1 MQEQTEQIT
10 PNTEQTRGRWIL
22 ALLFVFFAVPLL
34 AVMLMHHY
42 QWHPKG
48 DSYGELVSPPV
59 PLTIAAE
66 LLDNQGKAVTASIW
80 HDKWSMVYVT
90 GECDDICTERLHSM
104 RQLHVSFAKD
114 IERIQRILISPTHK
128 AAELQQQYP
137 DLLIINQ
144 PAPALPN
151 LNSQFD
157 IAGEAAISGNRI
169 YLVDPL
175 GNLMMSY
182 PLSIAPAEIRK
193 DMQRLLKYS
202 WAG

>member
-1 MQEQTEQIT
+1 MQEQTEQTT

-22 ALLFVFFAVPLL
+22 ALLFLFFAVPLL

-48 DSYGELVSPPV
+48 ASRGELISPPV
-59 PLTIAAE
+59 QLTIVAE

-90 GECDDICTERLHSM
+90 GECDNICMERLHSM

-114 IERIQRILISPTHK
+114 IERIQRILISTTHK
-128 AAELQQQYP
+128 AAELKQQYP

-144 PAPALPN
+144 PASALPN
-151 LNSQFD
+151 LSSQFD
-157 IAGEAAISGNRI
+157 IAGEAAIASNRI

>member
-1 MQEQTEQIT
+1 MQEQTEQTT

-48 DSYGELVSPPV
+48 DSYGELVSPPMQ
-59 PLTIAAE
+59 LKIAAE

-90 GECDDICTERLHSM
+90 GECDNICMERLHSM

-114 IERIQRILISPTHK
+114 IERIQRILISTTHK
-128 AAELQQQYP
+128 AAELKQQYP

-144 PAPALPN
+144 PASALPN
-151 LNSQFD
+151 LSSQFD
-157 IAGEAAISGNRI
+157 IAGEAAIASNRI

>member
-1 MQEQTEQIT
+1 VQEQTEQTT

-22 ALLFVFFAVPLL
+22 ALLFLFFAVPLL

-48 DSYGELVSPPV
+48 ASRGELISPPV
-59 PLTIAAE
+59 QLTIVAE

-90 GECDDICTERLHSM
+90 GECDNICMERLHSM

-114 IERIQRILISPTHK
+114 IERIQRILISTTHK
-128 AAELQQQYP
+128 AAELKQQYP

-144 PAPALPN
+144 PASALPN
-151 LNSQFD
+151 LSSQFD
-157 IAGEAAISGNRI
+157 IAGEAAIASNRI